1 LGELD
6 EYIFEVKEFRKIIL
20 LIAFNTFLNNYQIMK
35 IKLLLFFFCFQ
46 ILTANAQQPYFPDA
60 DWQIKKPEELK
71 MNKKW
76 IDSAITFALNN
87 ENKVERDLRIAN
99 MKAYSR
105 EPGYKIIGPMK
116 ERGGPAGLVI
126 KNGFIVAQW
135 GDVNRVDM
143 TFSATKSYLSTV
155 AGLAVDQGLIKN
167 VNDKVNQYVWDESF
181 EGEHNSKIT
190 WHHLLTQSS
199 DWSGSLFGLHDW
211 ADRPPKEGGMDDWK
225 NRKLLEPGTNYEYN
239 DVRVNLL
246 AYSLLQVWRKPLPTI
261 LKEKIM
267 DSIGAS
273 STWRWYGYENSFVN
287 MDGLMM
293 QSVSGGGHH
302 GGGIFIN
309 TLDQARFGLLFL
321 RNGKWKNQQL
331 LSEKWISA
339 VQHPSTANK
348 NYGYMWW
355 LNTDERWKNISP
367 KVYYAVGF
375 GGNYIIVDKEYDLL
389 VVTRWMDDAKV
400 ADLLHLVLKATEL
413 P

>member
-1 LGELD
+1 M
-6 EYIFEVKEFRKIIL
+6 KRKI
-20 LIAFNTFLNNYQIMK
+20 F
-35 IKLLLFFFCFQ
+35 LFF
-46 ILTANAQQPYFPDA
+46 ISLYAITANAQQLYFPDA

-76 IDSAITFALNN
+76 IDSAISFALNN

-105 EPGYKIIGPMK
+105 EPGYKIIGPIK
-116 ERGGPAGLVI
+116 DRGGPAGLVI

-135 GDVNRVDM
+135 GDINRVDM

-167 VNDKVNQYVWDESF
+167 INDKVNQYVWDESF
-181 EGEHNSKIT
+181 EGEHNATIT

-211 ADRPPKEGGMDDWK
+211 ADRPPKEGGIDDWK

-246 AYSLLQVWRKPLPTI
+246 AYSLLQVWRKPLPTV

-267 DSIGAS
+267 DPIGAS
-273 STWRWYGYENSFVN
+273 TTWRWYGYENSFIN

-321 RNGKWKNQQL
+321 RNGKWKSQQL

-339 VQHPSTANK
+339 VQQPSTANK

-367 KVYYAVGF
+367 KIYYAVGF
-375 GGNYIIVDKEYDLL
+375 GGNYIIVDKEHDLL

>member
-1 LGELD
+1 
-6 EYIFEVKEFRKIIL
+6 
-20 LIAFNTFLNNYQIMK
+20 
-35 IKLLLFFFCFQ
+35 
-46 ILTANAQQPYFPDA
+46 
-60 DWQIKKPEELK
+60 
-71 MNKKW
+71 
-76 IDSAITFALNN
+76 
-87 ENKVERDLRIAN
+87 
-99 MKAYSR
+99 
-105 EPGYKIIGPMK
+105 
-116 ERGGPAGLVI
+116 
-126 KNGFIVAQW
+126 
-135 GDVNRVDM
+135 
-143 TFSATKSYLSTV
+143 
-155 AGLAVDQGLIKN
+155 
-167 VNDKVNQYVWDESF
+167 
-181 EGEHNSKIT
+181 
-190 WHHLLTQSS
+190 
-199 DWSGSLFGLHDW
+199 
-211 ADRPPKEGGMDDWK
+211 
-225 NRKLLEPGTNYEYN
+225 LEPGTNYEYN

-267 DSIGAS
+267 DPIGAS

-339 VQHPSTANK
+339 VQQPSTANK

-375 GGNYIIVDKEYDLL
+375 GGNYIIVDKEHDLL

-400 ADLLHLVLKATEL
+400 ADLLHLVNKAIEMQ
-413 P
+413 